1 MLFGRSCRSFWI
13 LAFCFGLLCAGS
25 PQATELRVGLNF
37 TGSTFQV
44 DSERIP
50 PDTNGAVG
58 PDHIVELIN
67 GRYSVYSKADG
78 SRLHTRS
85 LNEFWMD
92 AGVVVRERA
101 GNPRVLY
108 DPHDER
114 WYSVSVDNPGLANS
128 ALVAASISSNP
139 LDGWRAIAV
148 NVGLSELCFAS
159 FPSLGIDAESIVVV
173 TQLKEVATNQF
184 VSCPDNAVVLVPKQV
199 LSAAVPTARIAL
211 AREDLGKSYQ
221 AVVDLDQDGMT
232 RTILHNGSVNEG
244 GMQDE
249 IFRSDIAGQFELPV
263 GEYDFLFFGLERR
276 IPVSRSDPIDHARQ
290 PPPKVD
296 VEILHGNRY
305 HSAMIKRNGS
315 FWAVHT
321 VHDLPTGDR
330 PTLRW
335 YQIDA
340 ESNVVLQDALIAD
353 DDKDLFY
360 GSIAVNELGDVVV
373 GFNASSDTEFI
384 SSYAVLGQ
392 TVEGVTT
399 FGDPQL
405 LKAGEAG
412 YEVIRSADRNR
423 WGQYSATVVDPVD
436 HRVFWT
442 FQEIVSAEDVW
453 STQITQLIV
462 FEDSDGDG
470 VADEKDLCPGSDIHP
485 TVVIDGCDTQVE
497 NHVDGDGCTIGDL
510 VLRCAADA
518 GNHGQFVKCVGH
530 LVDSGGGSDGVRGRG
545 RMVRCAARSDLP

>member
-1 MLFGRSCRSFWI
+1 M
-13 LAFCFGLLCAGS
+13 CFGLLCAGS

-37 TGSTFQV
+37 TGSTFLV

-78 SRLHTRS
+78 ARLHTRS

-114 WYSVSVDNPGLANS
+114 WYSVSVDNPGQANS

-139 LDGWRAIAV
+139 LDGWRGIAV
-148 NVGLSELCFAS
+148 DVGLPELCFSS
-159 FPSLGIDAESIVVV
+159 FPSLGIDSESIVVI
-173 TQLKEVATNQF
+173 TQLEELTGQF
-184 VSCPDNAVVLVPKQV
+184 NCPHNTVVLVPKEA
-199 LSAAVPTARIAL
+199 LSAAVPTARIAV
-211 AREDLGKSYQ
+211 RRMDLGKSYQ
-221 AVVDLDQDGMT
+221 AVVDLDQEGTT
-232 RTILHNGSVNEG
+232 RTILHNGSVIEG
-244 GMQDE
+244 GTQDE
-249 IFRSDIAGQFELPV
+249 IFRSEITGQFELPV
-263 GEYDFLFFGLERR
+263 GEYDFLLVGSAMR
-276 IPVSRSDPIDHARQ
+276 IPVSLSRRIDHARQ
-290 PPPKVD
+290 PPPKAD

-340 ESNVVLQDALIAD
+340 ESNVVLQDALIAA

-373 GFNASSDTEFI
+373 GFHGSSDTEFI
-384 SSYAVLGQ
+384 SSYAILGQ

-399 FGDPQL
+399 FGEPQL
-405 LKAGEAG
+405 LEAGEAG
-412 YEVIRSADRNR
+412 YEVIRNEDRNR

-442 FQEIVSAEDVW
+442 FQEVVSAEDVW

-470 VADEKDLCPGSDIHP
+470 VVDVKDVCPGSDIHP
-485 TVVIDGCDTQVE
+485 IVVIDGCNTHVD
-497 NHVDGDGCTIGDL
+497 NHVDGDGCTLGDR

-518 GNHGQFVKCVGH
+518 GNHVQFVKCVGH
-530 LVDSGGGSDGVRGRG
+530 LIDSGEGSGGARDRGA
-545 RMVRCAARSDLP
+545 MVRCAARADLP